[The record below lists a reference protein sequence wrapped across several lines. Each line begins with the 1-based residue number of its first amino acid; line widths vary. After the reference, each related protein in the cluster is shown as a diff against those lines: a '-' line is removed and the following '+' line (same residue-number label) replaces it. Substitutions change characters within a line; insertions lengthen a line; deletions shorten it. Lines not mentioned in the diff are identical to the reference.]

1 MTNIRNTERDRD
13 REGDTGLPLST
24 LNRESL
30 DLEQKPYSRLTDVQV
45 QRRVDKCIDLRYKA
59 DKPILQ
65 REWIELC
72 KKEYGDKSVPQYI
85 NYWMKAKEEWEEGW
99 RGELQNLLEPAI
111 ETLRQG
117 LASDNHYVRSKTIDQ
132 IWKMS
137 GNDVQQHKHLV
148 QTIQVGFQ
156 SNDE

>member
-1 MTNIRNTERDRD
+1 MTNIGNTERDRD
-13 REGDTGLPLST
+13 REEDTGLPPST
-24 LNRESL
+24 SNRESL

>member
-1 MTNIRNTERDRD
+1 MTNIGNTERDRD
-13 REGDTGLPLST
+13 REGDTGLPPST
-24 LNRESL
+24 SNRESL

-45 QRRVDKCIDLRYKA
+45 QRRVDNCIDLRYKA

>member
-1 MTNIRNTERDRD
+1 MTTRSNTERTNENKVDS
-13 REGDTGLPLST
+13 GLPLDT
-24 LNRESL
+24 PTRES
-30 DLEQKPYSRLTDVQV
+30 SIRLTDVEV
-45 QRRVDKCIDLRYKA
+45 QRRVDNCIDLRYKA

-72 KKEYGDKSVPQYI
+72 KKQYGDKSVPQYI

-117 LASDNHYVRSKTIDQ
+117 LNSDNHYVRSKTIDQ

-137 GNDVQQHKHLV
+137 GNDVQQHKHLI
-148 QTIQVGFQ
+148 QTINVGFQ
-156 SNDE
+156 SSDE